1 MPAQFCIFV
10 RAKNVRILK
19 SLDCFSGKGK
29 AKQMDILKKILSN
42 AEIVNIK
49 YPEKVFTISFIS
61 QYFAFN
67 VCSLAKLT
75 KCSCLAYVCLF
86 FVYFAVIV
94 FGCLFFNSIHLG
106 NVF

>member
-1 MPAQFCIFV
+1 MKKSRKRGAISGKFNGRQCKAAQWPGQFCIFL
-10 RAKNVRILK
+10 RAKDVRILK

-29 AKQMDILKKILSN
+29 AKQMDTLKKILSN

-67 VCSLAKLT
+67 VCSLAFPQAL
-75 KCSCLAYVCLF
+75 
-86 FVYFAVIV
+86 
-94 FGCLFFNSIHLG
+94 
-106 NVF
+106 

>member
-10 RAKNVRILK
+10 RAKNIRILK
-19 SLDCFSGKGK
+19 SLDCCSGKGK

-67 VCSLAKLT
+67 VCSLAFPQAGRYIYLIEYRST
-75 KCSCLAYVCLF
+75 RLRA
-86 FVYFAVIV
+86 
-94 FGCLFFNSIHLG
+94 NSPTVQTRLQLV
-106 NVF
+106 NSPT